1 MLQDQMRGVSTRP
14 FFLKDGSTLVKISP
28 KEILYVEAF
37 DNYAYIHKTDKK
49 ILVPHTLKSVEV
61 KLKSEHFVR
70 AHKSYLVNLDHISS
84 IDRSHLYIGKHKL
97 RVGKVFRQQLLD
109 LIQVI

>member
-1 MLQDQMRGVSTRP
+1 MLQDQSQQLSARP
-14 FFLKDGSTLVKISP
+14 FFLKDGSKLSKITP

-37 DNYAYIHKTDKK
+37 DNYAYIHKVNEK
-49 ILVPHTLKSVEV
+49 ILIPHTLKSVEE
-61 KLKSEHFVR
+61 KLKDERFVR
-70 AHKSYLVNLDHISS
+70 AHKSYLVNLDHIRT
-84 IDRSHLYIGKHKL
+84 IDGGHLYIGDRKL